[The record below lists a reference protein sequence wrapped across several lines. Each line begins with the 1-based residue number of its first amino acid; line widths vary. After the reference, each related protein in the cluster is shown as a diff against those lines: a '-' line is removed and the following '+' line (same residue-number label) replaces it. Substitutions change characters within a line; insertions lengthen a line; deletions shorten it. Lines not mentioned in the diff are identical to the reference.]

1 MNLLVVSQNRTFDE
15 QRGESRDCID
25 SRLTDF
31 FLSLDLES
39 VTIPNNARDVTAVL
53 RKITPTGVVL
63 SGGNNIGEEPQRD
76 NTERA
81 LLDYAVQENLPVLG
95 ICRGMQMINHYL
107 GGTLTTVGGH
117 AGSTHR
123 VDSEWAGFSRVKVN
137 SYHNFQLDQLGE
149 DLSVAARSE
158 GGTIEAITHNQ
169 LPWLGIMWHPERE
182 IPFSKDDLKLVTG
195 LLIQRSFPKPIKGS

>member
-39 VTIPNNARDVTAVL
+39 VTIPNNARAVTAVL

-76 NTERA
+76 ATERA
-81 LLDYAVQENLPVLG
+81 LLDYAVLENLPVLG

-107 GGTLTTVGGH
+107 GGTLAPVGGH
-117 AGSTHR
+117 AGSTHGIR
-123 VDSEWAGFSRVKVN
+123 GERAGFKRTKVN

-149 DLSVAARSE
+149 DLSVAAQ
-158 GGTIEAITHNQ
+158 GDDGTVEAITHDG
-169 LPWLGIMWHPERE
+169 LPWVGIMWHPERE
-182 IPFSKDDLKLVTG
+182 TPFSRDDFKLVTN
-195 LLIQRSFPKPIKGS
+195 LFIQRRFPEIIKGL

>member
-1 MNLLVVSQNRTFDE
+1 MNLLVVSQNLTFDE

-31 FLSLDLES
+31 FLSRYLES
-39 VTIPNNARDVTAVL
+39 VTIPNNAGDVTAVM

-63 SGGNNIGEEPQRD
+63 SGGNNIGEETKRD
-76 NTERA
+76 TTESA
-81 LLDYAVQENLPVLG
+81 LLDYAVVENLPVLG

-117 AGSTHR
+117 AGTTHG
-123 VDSEWAGFSRVKVN
+123 VDSERAGFKRVKVN

-149 DLSVAARSE
+149 GLSVAARSDD
-158 GGTIEAITHNQ
+158 GTIEAITHNQ

-182 IPFSKDDLKLVTG
+182 TPFSKDDLELVTD
-195 LLIQRSFPKPIKGS
+195 LFIQRRFPETIKGS

>member
-1 MNLLVVSQNRTFDE
+1 MNLLVMSQNRIFDE
-15 QRGESRDCID
+15 KRGESRDCID

-39 VTIPNNARDVTAVL
+39 VTIPNNARDVTAALEKIVL
-53 RKITPTGVVL
+53 TGVVL

-76 NTERA
+76 TTERA

-107 GGTLTTVGGH
+107 GGTLTAVDGH
-117 AGSTHR
+117 AGSAHR
-123 VDSEWAGFSRVKVN
+123 IHGEPVGFNRVTVN
-137 SYHNFQLDQLGE
+137 SFHNFQLDRLGE
-149 DLSVAARSE
+149 NLSVAARSDD
-158 GGTIEAITHNQ
+158 GTIEAITHNQ

-182 IPFSKDDLKLVTG
+182 TPFIEEDLGLVTD
-195 LLIQRSFPKPIKGS
+195 LFIQRRFPETI